1 MHVCK
6 LKLNIE
12 MWVASDIRDSD
23 VCIRLELHT
32 NTVLNP
38 WPVSSCLFNSRS
50 GPLRQINCS
59 NPACNQSV
67 FCLHQI
73 WGLSFVCVCV
83 RERVCVWVWERECV
97 CECESVCLCVCVCV
111 RACVRERVCE
121 RERECVC
128 ECERESVCVS
138 VRACV
143 RAWVCEREWVCVC
156 VLIVS

>member
-1 MHVCK
+1 MLPSFQSHFDPLLQHNGLLSKYSSSAFNILSFFDAELLQMHVCK

-83 RERVCVWVWERECV
+83 DCKLKALVNEVWPWVFR
-97 CECESVCLCVCVCV
+97 
-111 RACVRERVCE
+111 RAHKPFVNHDQ
-121 RERECVC
+121 
-128 ECERESVCVS
+128 
-138 VRACV
+138 
-143 RAWVCEREWVCVC
+143 
-156 VLIVS
+156 